1 MGDKGPVRPLEGQG
15 EPRRGTPLRS
25 IPDFPAERA
34 RQLAAL
40 WVTTAEEFLSMAA
53 TPKGQA
59 GLSDLLEVS
68 PEELEALVRIAYASL
83 PEEVARAFARPSGKQ
98 FPLGAILPGPEDVPG
113 KAPDE
118 GEGA

>member
-1 MGDKGPVRPLEGQG
+1 MGSKGPVHPPDGQ
-15 EPRRGTPLRS
+15 ENLRRGTPLRS

-40 WVTTAEEFLSMAA
+40 WVTTAEEFLAMAS
-53 TPKGQA
+53 TPRGQA

-83 PEEVARAFARPSGKQ
+83 PEEVARTFSRPSSRE
-98 FPLGAILPGPEDVPG
+98 FPLGAILPGPEGVPG
-113 KAPDE
+113 KAS
-118 GEGA
+118 GEGGDP

>member
-1 MGDKGPVRPLEGQG
+1 MGGQRPAHPLEGPE

-40 WVTTAEEFLSMAA
+40 WVTTAEEFLSVAA
-53 TPKGQA
+53 TPRGQA

-68 PEELEALVRIAYASL
+68 PEELETLMRIAYASL
-83 PEEVARAFARPSGKQ
+83 PEEVARAFSRPSERR
-98 FPLGAILPGPEDVPG
+98 FPLGAILSGSEGAPG
-113 KAPDE
+113 KTPS
-118 GEGA
+118 GEKEQ